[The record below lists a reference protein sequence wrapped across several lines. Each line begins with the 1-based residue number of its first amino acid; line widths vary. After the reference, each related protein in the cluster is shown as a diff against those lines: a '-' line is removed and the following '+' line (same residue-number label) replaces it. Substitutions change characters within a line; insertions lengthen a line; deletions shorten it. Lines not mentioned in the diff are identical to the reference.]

1 VWHHGIKTRPDHL
14 FGMGSGS
21 LKGRPTGGGRGRR
34 AEGRGVFYDD
44 LGAVGLVALRAPV
57 CPQGS
62 GRGAGGEEM
71 VKWQIGKW
79 QEGRRGGDVRRAG
92 RPPHRACSTG
102 PLHLFQGICSLLQGG
117 GTGSRFGQPE
127 RPPHCGD
134 FRTMR
139 VFSGACPGIFLYT
152 ARAWGVCGRGSRCC
166 LTTFER
172 SLEMIRKS
180 MMAAVAAAA
189 GCAASAAAQ
198 QFVNGDFESGS
209 LAPWVVTPDVNGQ
222 TMLQLVELIDIDG
235 SGPLAESLA
244 ARFQVGMMT
253 SVTSIQ
259 KGITLS
265 QPVELTAGVPYLI
278 SFDWA
283 TNLTPPATTNTEGGV
298 FSLVVDGARLGW
310 GNAGSTTLATQPRTG
325 RVEEVFVPAATG
337 LHDIG
342 VRITRPFTITA
353 TTNINQ
359 WVDNFAI
366 SPVVA
371 GACCFANGDCRVLT
385 SDLCTTRGGVYGG
398 DGVTCA
404 AVNCAAPPTVV
415 APFGRTES
423 SLGQTSN
430 LVMQS
435 TERTY
440 QAAISASELR
450 GVVGME
456 ITGISWRI
464 GSTAAGLASWPEV
477 AANWTQFDIELST
490 SLNPVNELS
499 TTFADNTGPDAV
511 LVRSGPLM
519 VPALSYPGGAI
530 TPAVNDFGPAIPFT
544 SAFTYV
550 GGDLLVTIRH
560 SGNDTGTGRAM
571 DAISTSGS
579 GYNIVGQAR
588 SASSLTA
595 LTGSATFFTVLQ
607 LTVGAG
613 TSSCYAN
620 CDGSTVEPILNV
632 DDFTCFIN
640 EYATSQ
646 GLPHAQQVE
655 AYANCD
661 GSTVEPALNVDDFT
675 CFINAYAMGCP

>member
-1 VWHHGIKTRPDHL
+1 
-14 FGMGSGS
+14 
-21 LKGRPTGGGRGRR
+21 
-34 AEGRGVFYDD
+34 
-44 LGAVGLVALRAPV
+44 
-57 CPQGS
+57 
-62 GRGAGGEEM
+62 
-71 VKWQIGKW
+71 
-79 QEGRRGGDVRRAG
+79 
-92 RPPHRACSTG
+92 
-102 PLHLFQGICSLLQGG
+102 
-117 GTGSRFGQPE
+117 
-127 RPPHCGD
+127 
-134 FRTMR
+134 MR
-139 VFSGACPGIFLYT
+139 VLRI
-152 ARAWGVCGRGSRCC
+152 
-166 LTTFER
+166 
-172 SLEMIRKS
+172 
-180 MMAAVAAAA
+180 MAVVAAAGTTNVA
-189 GCAASAAAQ
+189 MAQ
-198 QFVNGDFESGS
+198 QFVNGDFETGVLS
-209 LAPWVVTPDVNGQ
+209 PWVVTPMTNGQ
-222 TMLQLVELIDIDG
+222 TMVQNVTAFDIDG
-235 SGPLAESLA
+235 AGPLEPTLA
-244 ARFQVGMMT
+244 AQFQVGMIV
-253 SVTSIQ
+253 SVTSVQ
-259 KGITLS
+259 AGVTVS
-265 QPVELTAGVPYLI
+265 QPVDLIAGTPYLI
-278 SFDWA
+278 SFNWA
-283 TNLTPPATTNTEGGV
+283 TNLTPPALSNTEGGV
-298 FSLVVDGARLGW
+298 FTLVVNGERIGW
-310 GNAGSTTLATQPRTG
+310 QNAGSTTTANQPRTG
-325 RVEEVFVPAATG
+325 LLEEVFVPTSTG
-337 LHDIG
+337 SHDIG

-359 WVDNFAI
+359 WVDNFSI

-371 GACCFANGDCRVLT
+371 GACCFGNGDCRVLT

-415 APFGRTES
+415 APFARTDS

-435 TERTY
+435 TERIY

-450 GVVGME
+450 GIEGMD

-464 GSTAAGLASWPEV
+464 GSTSAGQAAWPEV

-499 TTFADNTGPDAV
+499 TTFNDNTGPDAV
-511 LVRSGPLM
+511 VVRSGPLT
-519 VPALSYPGGAI
+519 VPALSYPGGAQ
-530 TPAVNDFGPAIPFT
+530 TPAANDFGPAIAFT
-544 SAFTYV
+544 SSFRYV

-560 SGNDTGTGRAM
+560 SGNDTGTGRAL

-588 SASSLTA
+588 SAASLTA
-595 LTGSATFFTVLQ
+595 LTGSATFFTILQ

-646 GLPHAQQVE
+646 GLPHSQQVE

-675 CFINAYAMGCP
+675 CFINAYANGCR